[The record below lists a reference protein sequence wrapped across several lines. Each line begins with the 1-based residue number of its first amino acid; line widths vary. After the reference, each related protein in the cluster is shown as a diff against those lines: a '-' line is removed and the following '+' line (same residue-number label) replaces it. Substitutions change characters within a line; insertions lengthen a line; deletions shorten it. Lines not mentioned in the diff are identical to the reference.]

1 MLLLIW
7 YYIVIVN
14 IVNYVFVIFNY
25 YLFNYNYAYNACME
39 KCGINNRKKL
49 TQIFHHF
56 SSHAFH
62 KISKTQNK
70 AQLIIAYS

>member
-49 TQIFHHF
+49 HRFSITFHHML
-56 SSHAFH
+56 STKSAKH
-62 KISKTQNK
+62 KTRHN
-70 AQLIIAYS
+70 